1 MERDATTV
9 EEVVVTGSYIRRAV
23 QDSPTPVSIV
33 GQEEFDTQALQV
45 PEDLLRVLPINSG
58 SANAPDTTGGA
69 YTVGT
74 AQVNLRGLGLAS
86 TLTLINGRRQTVSP
100 IPNDD
105 GSSFV
110 DINTIPLIMVER
122 LEVLQSGAAAL
133 YGSDAVAGVA
143 NFIMRRRM
151 EGTEVRASYQATTE
165 EGQAEYSLGA
175 VSGWNNDRVNVVAGL
190 EWFQRRPL
198 DMSARPF
205 TNGKIRSGLGFPGAF
220 APAGSLPI
228 IDRNCAAG
236 GGIPTPFGVPG
247 RPDIGLCGIDLTK
260 DFDLISEERRL
271 TGYATMNADMGSGV
285 SLYGELGIAS
295 NEADVTSSQFSNLKF
310 PTVPANNPGNLVAN
324 GGFGVPVT
332 YYGRPLG
339 GNPVQQSR
347 SSEMFRGVL
356 GVRGPLQSGWTY
368 DLSYAHSQQLFEVR
382 GVTDTK
388 GDRFQAALNCRGGP
402 NNNLCFNPFGSSV
415 LNPALANSPEVIRDF
430 ITDSWRDYRATL
442 NAVDF
447 VTTGDLFTLPAGE
460 VGVAFGGQVRHE
472 KLSFQSDI
480 DAQTGNL
487 VFIFTGPDF
496 SQSRWVGALFAEAA
510 VPLHSTLEAQLA
522 ARYETYSDDLG
533 SSFDP
538 KLALRWEPTRGV
550 VVRGSVGT
558 SFRAPS
564 ISQTSSIST
573 INEAIADPLNPT
585 PIPFFRAVVTVPAEL
600 EPEQAVNYNLGF
612 VLNPFQGLS
621 FAVDYWR
628 YDYTDIIVKQN
639 AQALVNANPNA
650 PFVIRPLGARG
661 PISQV
666 LVSFVNATE
675 VLTDGYDFTGTFARD
690 LGPADLSF
698 TARSSYI
705 NQYTTNLGR
714 GDEDLAGFRNFQNF
728 ARSLPKWRTNLSATY
743 DLGAHAF
750 STNVNYISSYKENLA
765 NPADPLNGFVID
777 AFTSVDFQYNLQ
789 LEAYGAELW
798 VGLINAFDEYPPSTR
813 APGDL
818 QGFDR
823 LVHDPRGRMAYI
835 RMAKRF

>member
-1 MERDATTV
+1 MFMDEAEFRAPAAHASSPQLARFWNSASMAALGAALVWAASTPAQAQQLGETPSAAAPSPEVEQSDAMDDRDATV
-9 EEVVVTGSYIRRAV
+9 EEVVVTGSYIRRPV
-23 QDSPTPVSIV
+23 QDTPTPVSILSR
-33 GQEEFDTQALQV
+33 QEFETQALQV
-45 PEDLLRVLPINSG
+45 PEDVLRVLPINSG

-74 AQVNLRGLGLAS
+74 AQINLRGLGLAS

-151 EGTEVRASYQATTE
+151 KGTEVRASYQATTE
-165 EGQAEYSLGA
+165 EGQAEYSVGA
-175 VSGWNNDRVNVVAGL
+175 VSGWNNARINLVGGL
-190 EWFQRRPL
+190 EVFQRRPL

-228 IDRNCAAG
+228 IDPGCAAG
-236 GGIPTPFGVPG
+236 GGIPTPFGIPG
-247 RPDIGLCGIDLTK
+247 RPNIGLCGIDLTK

-271 TGYATMNADMGSGV
+271 IGYATMSVDMGEGV
-285 SLYGELGIAS
+285 ALYGELGLAH

-310 PTVPANNPGNLVAN
+310 PIVPANNPGNLVAN

-332 YYGRPLG
+332 FYGRPLG

-347 SSEMFRGVL
+347 TSDMLRAVL
-356 GVRGPLQSGWTY
+356 GVRGPLEGGWTY
-368 DLSYAHSQQLFEVR
+368 DVSYAHSQQLFEVR

-388 GDRFQAALNCRGGP
+388 ADRFEAALNCRGGP
-402 NNNLCFNPFGSSV
+402 NNNLCFNPFSSAV
-415 LNPALANSPEVIRDF
+415 LNPALRNSPEVISDF

-447 VTTGDLFTLPAGE
+447 VTTGDLFTLPAGD
-460 VGVAFGGQVRHE
+460 VGLALGGQVRHE

-480 DAQTGNL
+480 DSQTGNL
-487 VFIFTGPDF
+487 VFIFTGPNF
-496 SQSRWVGALFAEAA
+496 TQSRMVGALFAEAA
-510 VPLHSTLEAQLA
+510 IPLHPTLEAQVA
-522 ARYETYSDDLG
+522 ARYEAYSDDLG

-538 KLALRWEPTRGV
+538 KLALRWEPLERL

-558 SFRAPS
+558 SFRAAS

-600 EPEQAVNYNLGF
+600 EPEQATNYNLGF
-612 VLNPFQGLS
+612 VLTPLRGLS
-621 FAVDYWR
+621 FSLDYWR

-639 AQALVNANPNA
+639 AQALVNANPNG
-650 PFVIRPLGARG
+650 PFVIRAGGARG

-666 LVSFVNATE
+666 LVSFENASD
-675 VLTDGYDFTGTFARD
+675 VLTDGYDFTGTFQRD
-690 LGPADLSF
+690 VGPGAFNL

-705 NQYTTNLGR
+705 NQYTTDLGR
-714 GDEDLAGFRNFQNF
+714 GEQDLAGFRNFQNF
-728 ARSLPKWRTNLSATY
+728 ADRCRSGGATCRPPTTS
-743 DLGAHAF
+743 G
-750 STNVNYISSYKENLA
+750 ST
-765 NPADPLNGFVID
+765 PFRP
-777 AFTSVDFQYNLQ
+777 
-789 LEAYGAELW
+789 
-798 VGLINAFDEYPPSTR
+798 
-813 APGDL
+813 
-818 QGFDR
+818 
-823 LVHDPRGRMAYI
+823 M
-835 RMAKRF
+835 